1 MPSLHLSSGGQI
13 VLPLRNVI
21 WVKGVCFQASLVK
34 ASNWNEDCGPFL
46 GQSLTT
52 PSFPK
57 KGDLMKN
64 QMLVAE
70 NRSVLR
76 INDHS
81 RLYIRG
87 FNTFGL
93 PFSEVSKIID
103 ISEAGISWLMDSPVE
118 VDSVLYLDISYTNP
132 KDPHP
137 ILRRKAKARGL
148 ATGEP

>member
-1 MPSLHLSSGGQI
+1 
-13 VLPLRNVI
+13 
-21 WVKGVCFQASLVK
+21 
-34 ASNWNEDCGPFL
+34 
-46 GQSLTT
+46 
-52 PSFPK
+52 
-57 KGDLMKN
+57 MKN

-137 ILRRKAKARGL
+137 ILRRKAKARVLRVSHSKDGYVV
-148 ATGEP
+148 AACFERPHPE